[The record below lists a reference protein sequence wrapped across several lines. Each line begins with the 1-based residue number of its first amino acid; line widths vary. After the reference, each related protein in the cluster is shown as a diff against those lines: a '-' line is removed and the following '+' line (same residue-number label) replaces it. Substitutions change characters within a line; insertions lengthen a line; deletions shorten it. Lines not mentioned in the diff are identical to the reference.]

1 VSKRPPAGLEELIGD
16 GIPEGEL
23 GELRR
28 VDALLRAVPPPPELP
43 DRLATPA
50 REEPRPVR
58 LWTRRRTLAAVALA
72 AALSAFFFGLG
83 TRVGGGD
90 DFAAQ
95 WSVDM
100 QGTFESPRASA
111 LLRLGE
117 PDADGNRPVR
127 LEASGL
133 EQLPPGGYYVLWLE
147 KDGEYAGTCGTFGV
161 AEGDAEGETEAEWTV
176 SYDLADFDAWVVS
189 ARVPGDQADDA
200 PRILEAEI
208 EL

>member
-1 VSKRPPAGLEELIGD
+1 MSKRPPARLEELIGD

-43 DRLATPA
+43 DRLAS
-50 REEPRPVR
+50 PVR
-58 LWTRRRTLAAVALA
+58 EDPRRVRHWTPRRTLAAVALA
-72 AALSAFFFGLG
+72 AALSALFFGLG
-83 TRVGGGD
+83 TRVGGDD
-90 DFAAQ
+90 DFSEQAAIP
-95 WSVDM
+95 M
-100 QGTFESPRASA
+100 LGTFDAPGASGV
-111 LLRLGE
+111 LRLGE

-133 EQLPPGGYYVLWLE
+133 EPLPPGGYYVLWLE
-147 KDGEYAGTCGTFGV
+147 KDDEYAGTCGTFGV
-161 AEGDAEGETEAEWTV
+161 AEGETEAEWTV

-189 ARVPGDQADDA
+189 ARVPGDEADDA
-200 PRILEAEI
+200 PRILEAAI